1 MQMMIWKKMSHS
13 ERLTIRLPEHLKQQ
27 LMMVKEKYDMTLNDA
42 VKFAVIS
49 GIRVFDLAG
58 NPAISTPVPTPVQS
72 DSKNRCPLQSDSK
85 NPLNGAILTATAI
98 VEKKQ
103 GDSKTPQKTPNLTAT
118 DNLGDQGNNDQF
130 DSKNPQKEGNL
141 TAASRAPFPNIYI
154 LNKNNINIYN
164 NKLQSAWDEFVQH
177 RKELRKSI
185 KPTQLKRMWSGFN
198 SIIEE
203 FGVDGLVESLNRSVA
218 MGWSGVFPPIQSQQV
233 VTESKG
239 GFSEEDF

>member
-1 MQMMIWKKMSHS
+1 
-13 ERLTIRLPEHLKQQ
+13 
-27 LMMVKEKYDMTLNDA
+27 MMVKEKYDMTLNDA

-85 NPLNGAILTATAI
+85 NPFEGAILTATAT

-103 GDSKTPQKTPNLTAT
+103 GDSKTPQKTPNVTAT
-118 DNLGDQGNNDQF
+118 DNLGEESGGDQF

-141 TAASRAPFPNIYI
+141 TAASRAPFADIYL

-164 NKLQSAWDEFVQH
+164 TKLQSAWDEFLQH

-185 KPTQLKRMWSGFN
+185 KPTQMRRMWSGFN
-198 SIIEE
+198 SILEE
-203 FGVDGLVESLNRSVA
+203 FGVDGLIESLNRSVA
-218 MGWSGVFPPIQSQQV
+218 MGWAGVFPPLPAQEAVI
-233 VTESKG
+233 ESKG
-239 GFSEEDF
+239 GFNEEDF

>member
-1 MQMMIWKKMSHS
+1 MSHS

-49 GIRVFDLAG
+49 GIRVFDLAE
-58 NPAISTPVPTPVQS
+58 NSAISAPAPIPATSQG
-72 DSKNRCPLQSDSK
+72 DSK
-85 NPLNGAILTATAI
+85 NPYNGAILTATAI

-118 DNLGDQGNNDQF
+118 DNLGDQSNNDQF

-218 MGWSGVFPPIQSQQV
+218 MGWSGVFPPIQNQQV

>member
-1 MQMMIWKKMSHS
+1 MSHS

-27 LMMVKEKYDMTLNDA
+27 LNMVKEKYDMTLNDA

-58 NPAISTPVPTPVQS
+58 NPAISTPVPTPAT
-72 DSKNRCPLQSDSK
+72 SKSDSK
-85 NPLNGAILTATAI
+85 NPFEGAILTATAT

-103 GDSKTPQKTPNLTAT
+103 GDSKTPQKTPNVTAT
-118 DNLGDQGNNDQF
+118 DNLGEESGGDQF

-141 TAASRAPFPNIYI
+141 TAASRAPFADIYL

-164 NKLQSAWDEFVQH
+164 TKLQSAWNEFLQH
-177 RKELRKSI
+177 RKELRKTI
-185 KPTQLKRMWSGFN
+185 KPTQMKRMWSGFN
-198 SIIEE
+198 SILEE
-203 FGVDGLVESLNRSVA
+203 FGVDGLIESLNRSVA
-218 MGWSGVFPPIQSQQV
+218 MGWSGVFSPQPSQEV

-239 GFSEEDF
+239 GFNEEDF